1 MTRSPVGPDGAALAP
16 SGPGV
21 LGYQKRLQDSQ
32 WWPAEQLLEHQL
44 REIARLVAHA
54 WRTVPFHMPG

>member
-1 MTRSPVGPDGAALAP
+1 
-16 SGPGV
+16 V